1 MGVTQYTKM
10 IDNNGQEIPV
20 EAGRVERFL
29 SEGWTLVDQPKEE
42 KKSPRKD
49 SKNKITVEAQVTS
62 KVESEEEED
71 LSEDNW
77 TFSEDDFET
86 AKKED

>member
-62 KVESEEEED
+62 KVESEEED

-86 AKKED
+86 DKKED